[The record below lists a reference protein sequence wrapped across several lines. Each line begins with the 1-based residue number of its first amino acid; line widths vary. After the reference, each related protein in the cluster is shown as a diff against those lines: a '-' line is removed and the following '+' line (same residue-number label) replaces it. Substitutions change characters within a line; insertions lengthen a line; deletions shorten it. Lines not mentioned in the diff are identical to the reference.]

1 MLYLQIITVK
11 DAKRR
16 LSLSSEG
23 SEEEETEYLKEV
35 DDDRPV
41 LDDHSQLLVD
51 HHIKPVSSSAVLR
64 KNTRLSTCNIFD
76 FQYDIF

>member
-1 MLYLQIITVK
+1 MFYLQIITVK

-41 LDDHSQLLVD
+41 LDDHSQLLAD
-51 HHIKPVSSSAVLR
+51 NHIKPVSSDA
-64 KNTRLSTCNIFD
+64 RLQKCCKRAILCFCD
-76 FQYDIF
+76 F

>member
-23 SEEEETEYLKEV
+23 SEEEEYLKEV

-41 LDDHSQLLVD
+41 LDDHSQLLAD
-51 HHIKPVSSSAVLR
+51 HHIKPVSSNAVLQ
-64 KNTRLSTCNIFD
+64 KCCKWTIWCFCD